1 MFPLALLNTKPNL
14 LVVDEYVKS
23 WMLFDTL
30 DDLITDNTWSGGT
43 LTGGQ
48 LVNSYT
54 TNTLADQSR
63 FNTHTGD
70 FTIEFDFT
78 PSADDNDGDNH
89 GLVSFG
95 HELSASNTSYFIRYA
110 NGHCAM
116 VVQSSIGAGFQFA
129 ISCNITGTTGQKY
142 HIALQRKA
150 GVYQMYLD
158 GALLTPVYI
167 DNAANSFASS
177 SNQLRLGYVEGG
189 TGEAMGG
196 AMDNF
201 KFSNGIARY

>member
-1 MFPLALLNTKPNL
+1 MMLINPFAFSGI
-14 LVVDEYVKS
+14 DAYVKS
-23 WMLFDTL
+23 WMLFNTL
-30 DDLITDNTWSGGT
+30 DDLIADNTWSGGT
-43 LTGGQ
+43 LSGGQ
-48 LVNSYT
+48 LVGSST

-63 FNTHTGD
+63 FNTNAGE

-78 PSADDNDGDNH
+78 PDATDNDGSNH

-95 HELSASNTSYFIRYA
+95 TGASNTSYFIRYA

-177 SNQLRLGYVEGG
+177 SNQLRLGYVDAGV
-189 TGEAMGG
+189 GEAMGG

>member
-1 MFPLALLNTKPNL
+1 MM
-14 LVVDEYVKS
+14 LVNPYSFSSIDAYIKS

-30 DDLITDNTWSGGT
+30 TDLITDNAWSGGT
-43 LTGGQ
+43 LSGGQ
-48 LVNSYT
+48 LVGSST
-54 TNTLADQSR
+54 TNTLVDQSR
-63 FNTHTGD
+63 FNTNSGE

-78 PSADDNDGDNH
+78 PDATDNNGSNH

-95 HELSASNTSYFIRYA
+95 TGSSNTSYFIRYA

-116 VVQSSIGAGFQFA
+116 VVQSSIGAGFKFA
-129 ISCNITGTTGQKY
+129 ISCFITGTTGQKY
-142 HIALQRKA
+142 RIALQRKA
-150 GVYQMYLD
+150 GGYQMYLD

-167 DNAANSFASS
+167 DNAVNSFASS
-177 SNQLRLGYVEGG
+177 SNQLKLGRVDSGVS
-189 TGEAMGG
+189 EAMSG

>member
-177 SNQLRLGYVEGG
+177 SNDLSLGVTIG
-189 TGEAMGG
+189 TMETMKG

-201 KFSNGIARY
+201 KFSSGIARY

>member
-1 MFPLALLNTKPNL
+1 MFPLALLNASAP
-14 LVVDEYVKS
+14 VIDEYVKS

-54 TNTLADQSR
+54 TNTLTDQSR

-78 PSADDNDGDNH
+78 PSADDNDGNNH
-89 GLVSFG
+89 GLLHFG
-95 HELSASNTSYFIRYA
+95 DGNPFNTSYFIRYA
-110 NGHCAM
+110 SGFCAM
-116 VVQSSIGAGFQFA
+116 VVRASPGASLQFA
-129 ISCNITGTTGQKY
+129 ISCSIGGTTGQKY
-142 HIALQRKA
+142 HIAVQRKA
-150 GVYQMYLD
+150 GVYEMYLD
-158 GALLTPVYI
+158 GVLLTPGFS
-167 DNAANSFASS
+167 NNTANSFASS
-177 SNQLRLGYVEGG
+177 SIALSLGVVYTIGAPEL
-189 TGEAMGG
+189 MKG

-201 KFSNGIARY
+201 KFSSGIARY

>member
-1 MFPLALLNTKPNL
+1 MM
-14 LVVDEYVKS
+14 LVNPYSFSSIDAYIKS

-30 DDLITDNTWSGGT
+30 TDIITDNTWTGGT
-43 LTGGQ
+43 LSSGQ
-48 LVNSYT
+48 LVGSST

-63 FNTHTGD
+63 FSTNTGE

-78 PSADDNDGDNH
+78 PDAADNNGSNH

-95 HELSASNTSYFIRYA
+95 TGASNTSYFIRYA

-116 VVQSSIGAGFQFA
+116 VAQPSIGAGFQFA
-129 ISCNITGTTGQKY
+129 ISCFITGTTGQKY
-142 HIALQRKA
+142 RIALQRKA

-158 GALLTPVYI
+158 GVLLTPAYI

-177 SNQLRLGYVEGG
+177 SNQLKLGHVDSGVS
-189 TGEAMGG
+189 EAMSG
-196 AMDNF
+196 AMGNF

>member
-1 MFPLALLNTKPNL
+1 MLINSFLNGI
-14 LVVDEYVKS
+14 DSFVKS
-23 WMLFDTL
+23 WMLFNTL
-30 DDLITDNTWSGGT
+30 DDLIVDNTWSGGT
-43 LTGGQ
+43 LSGGQ
-48 LVNSYT
+48 LVGSST

-63 FNTHTGD
+63 FSTNSGE

-78 PSADDNDGDNH
+78 PDATDNNGSNH

-95 HELSASNTSYFIRYA
+95 TGASNTSYFIRYA
-110 NGHCAM
+110 NGYCAM
-116 VVQSSIGAGFQFA
+116 VVQSSIGSGLQFA
-129 ISCNITGTTGQKY
+129 ISCFITGTTGQKY

-158 GALLTPVYI
+158 GVLLTPAYV

-177 SNQLRLGYVEGG
+177 SNQLILGYVDSGV
-189 TGEAMGG
+189 GEAMSG